1 MDSPTSPRLANT
13 GKKMSRREMRKSLN
27 LSSSCLAPGFSI
39 PPAEGFSLPRDRK
52 GKTEIHY
59 EVEKVSTGKLV
70 ELLEKNPKEVRAPH
84 SLLPNS
90 DCPLTRFVLL
100 FAFVLCFVYNNCL
113 LGCRHTD

>member
-84 SLLPNS
+84 SLPPNS
-90 DCPLTRFVLL
+90 DYSLTHFVLS
-100 FAFVLCFVYNNCL
+100 FAFVLCNFFFV
-113 LGCRHTD
+113 LGVITD